1 MKIIVSGASG
11 LVGTALVG
19 SLEGDGHEVLR
30 LVRRPVH
37 GGAREALWEPSRGSL
52 DPAVLSGAG
61 AVINLNGRS
70 IAAGRWSEAVKAE
83 LRSSRLESTS
93 TIVRAIAAAS
103 EPPPLLLS
111 ASATGFYGDR
121 GEELVD
127 ESSSAGAGF
136 LATLA
141 RDWEAAAAA
150 AASERTRVV
159 LLRLGMVVAGD
170 GGALQKM
177 LLPFKLGLGGP
188 IGSGRQFWPW
198 IGVGDVVGAIRFAL
212 GAPTLSGPVNL
223 VAPQETRCRDF
234 TRTLGGVLGRP
245 AFLPAPAAA
254 VKLALGEMADAL
266 LLASTRVRPRALLEA
281 GYTFEHPTL
290 EEALRSVLG
299 RGDRRSD
306 V

>member
-11 LVGTALVG
+11 LVGTALTSG
-19 SLEGDGHEVLR
+19 LEGDGHEVVR
-30 LVRRPVH
+30 LVRRPVR
-37 GGAREALWEPSRGSL
+37 GGAGEAAWDPSRGSL
-52 DPAVLSGAG
+52 DPAVLSGAD

-70 IAAGRWSEAVKAE
+70 IAAGRWSEPVKAE
-83 LRSSRLESTS
+83 LRSSRLEATA
-93 TIVRAIAAAS
+93 TLVRAIAAAS
-103 EPPPLLLS
+103 TAPPLLLS

-127 ESSSAGAGF
+127 ESSAAGTGF
-136 LATLA
+136 LAELA

-150 AASERTRVV
+150 AASEQTRVV

-198 IGVGDVVGAIRFAL
+198 IGIDDVVGAIRFAL
-212 GAPTLSGPVNL
+212 GAPALSGPVNL
-223 VAPQETRCRDF
+223 VAPQETRCKDF
-234 TRTLGGVLGRP
+234 TRTLGRVLGRP
-245 AFLPAPAAA
+245 AFLSVPAAA

-266 LLASTRVRPRALLEA
+266 LLASTRVRPRALLDA
-281 GYTFEHPTL
+281 GYTFEYPTL
-290 EEALRSVLG
+290 EEALRSALG
-299 RGDRRSD
+299 QGDQRSN

>member
-1 MKIIVSGASG
+1 M
-11 LVGTALVG
+11 
-19 SLEGDGHEVLR
+19 
-30 LVRRPVH
+30 
-37 GGAREALWEPSRGSL
+37 
-52 DPAVLSGAG
+52 LSGAG

-93 TIVRAIAAAS
+93 TIVRAIAAAG

-127 ESSSAGAGF
+127 ESAAAGAGF
-136 LATLA
+136 LAELA

-198 IGVGDVVGAIRFAL
+198 IGIGDVVGAIRFAL
-212 GAPTLSGPVNL
+212 GAPTISGPVNL
-223 VAPQETRCRDF
+223 VAPQETRCKDF
-234 TRTLGGVLGRP
+234 TRTLGRVLGRP

-299 RGDRRSD
+299 RGDQRSN